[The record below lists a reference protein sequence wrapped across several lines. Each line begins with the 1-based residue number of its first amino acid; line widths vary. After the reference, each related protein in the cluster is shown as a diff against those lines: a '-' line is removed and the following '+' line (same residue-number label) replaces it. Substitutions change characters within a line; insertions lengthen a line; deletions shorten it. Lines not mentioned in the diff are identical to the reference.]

1 MRRTI
6 IIMQQITVIPSD
18 NNIVMTVTTIDI
30 SLITVAKT
38 RIKIRTRVKIR
49 IEVKIKISKKIRI
62 LKTRGLLTFI
72 VSRQIFLRSW
82 SKNGP
87 GQGSRSV
94 RTQMP

>member
-1 MRRTI
+1 MRTTI

-18 NNIVMTVTTIDI
+18 NNIVMILTTIDI
-30 SLITVAKT
+30 SLIAVKRT
-38 RIKIRTRVKIR
+38 RIKIITR
-49 IEVKIKISKKIRI
+49 VKIKISKKIRI

-72 VSRQIFLRSW
+72 VSWQIFLRRW

>member
-18 NNIVMTVTTIDI
+18 NNIVMTVTIIDI
-30 SLITVAKT
+30 SLITVTRT

-49 IEVKIKISKKIRI
+49 ISKKIRI